1 MKCTACGAELGAN
14 VPQCT
19 FCGAVT
25 TFGLQQQHAAQ
36 HQAAQAHAFQLH
48 REYQRAQ
55 QKQFDA
61 NRSLKRTADAS
72 LYWGIG
78 GLVACCFFIPS
89 AIAMVLGVRARKMA
103 RRYDLVI
110 PTNAT
115 IGLVLG
121 SVGIGFG
128 LFMIGI
134 VIVQNHERESTLAEI
149 ETQLAGKLER
159 ATIDQPTACLLA
171 KRSLLKGEF
180 NNSDTPPDD
189 FDCDGALT
197 LDGDSGVL
205 EDVKFTRSSTR
216 FTVRACLKRGA
227 RWSVSGFRQNNAC
240 SDPDDTSKTS
250 AMGSATGSASETTDT
265 APTNAPAPSGS
276 SK

>member
-1 MKCTACGAELGAN
+1 MKCTACGAQLGAN

-19 FCGAVT
+19 FCGVVT
-25 TFGLQQQHAAQ
+25 PFGLQQQHAAQ
-36 HQAAQAHAFQLH
+36 QQAAQAHAFQLH
-48 REYQRAQ
+48 REYQEAQ
-55 QKQFDA
+55 QKQLDA

-78 GLVACCFFIPS
+78 GIVACCFFVPS
-89 AIAMVLGVRARKMA
+89 AIAMVLGLRARKMA

-115 IGLVLG
+115 MGLVLG
-121 SVGIGFG
+121 SVGIAFG
-128 LFMIGI
+128 LFMVGL
-134 VIVQNHERESTLAEI
+134 VIVQNYEREATLAEI

-159 ATIDQPTACLLA
+159 TTIDQPTACLLA

-180 NNSDTPPDD
+180 KNSDTPPDN
-189 FDCDGALT
+189 FDCDGALSV
-197 LDGDSGVL
+197 DGNSAVL

-227 RWSVSGFRQNNAC
+227 RWSVSGFRENNAC
-240 SDPDDTSKTS
+240 SDLDDTAKANTPGVGTS
-250 AMGSATGSASETTDT
+250 PAAEASAQPSLSPTE
-265 APTNAPAPSGS
+265 APLP
-276 SK
+276 